1 MKPTLPPSSTLR
13 QRLADLL
20 RSGHL
25 RLPPVDN
32 TKVANTKVALAQ
44 IAPAREE
51 RLFLLLSIFIGIL
64 SGLLVVSFRMAIEWL
79 QVLLLGSSLHPGQP
93 RLILIPA
100 LVGLVIAV
108 ATRFVFPE
116 VRGSGVN
123 QTKAALYIHNG
134 YISFKT
140 VIGKFVLSA
149 LAIGGGHSLGPEDPS
164 LQIGAGVAS
173 LISRKVGMS
182 REKLR
187 IFAPIG
193 AAAGLAA
200 AFNAPISAILFVIE
214 EVIGQWSAAVLGSI
228 VLSAV
233 SSVVVARWFWG
244 AQPMF
249 RIPAVTLRD
258 PRELFA
264 YAVLGFVGGVAAL
277 LFAKALGNLRPRLR
291 QQPAWAQM
299 LHPALAGL
307 LVGDIGYFGLP
318 EVMGAGY
325 GAIDQ
330 AMHAQFAWKMLLA
343 LAAFKI
349 IATTLSFSS
358 GTPGGMFAPT
368 LFIGAML
375 GAAVGTFEKLFFPHL
390 TGSIGSYALVGMGVL
405 FAAFLRAPLTSVFM
419 VLEVSGNYSIILP
432 VILANTIAYLLSR
445 SLQPLPIFEVLT
457 HQDGLDLPSMEEQ
470 REESN
475 LHLEDAMEPVTA
487 PVLQGSETVASALH
501 LLSTYGNL
509 TGKSLLLIHC
519 PDGLWYT
526 TRMEELQELLTKTP
540 TGEREDHQVAE
551 DGEEPAEDGDRQVR
565 GDRGVSGVSEVS
577 GDPEV
582 RGDRQVH
589 THREVSEDREVAEDS
604 QVHGDSQVSGDRQVS
619 GSSQI
624 SGDNQVRLC
633 DQLGPERTPILFPDL
648 PLASAIPHYRRWPLL
663 PITNRAMR
671 GSLEGAVSLEEI
683 LRRYQQR

>member
-1 MKPTLPPSSTLR
+1 MAGPETLKTQTANKPPKYTLFKLLSPSAGD
-13 QRLADLL
+13 LA
-20 RSGHL
+20 RM
-25 RLPPVDN
+25 
-32 TKVANTKVALAQ
+32 
-44 IAPAREE
+44 APAREE
-51 RLFLLLSIFIGIL
+51 RIFLLLSIFIGVI

-79 QVLLLGSSLHPGQP
+79 QVLLLGSSPRTGQL
-93 RLILIPA
+93 RLIVIPA
-100 LVGLVIAV
+100 IVGLVIAF
-108 ATRFVFPE
+108 ATRYIFPE

-134 YISFKT
+134 YISVKT
-140 VIGKFVLSA
+140 VIGKFLLSA
-149 LAIGGGHSLGPEDPS
+149 LAIGGGYSLGPEDPS

-173 LISRKVGMS
+173 LISRRVGMS
-182 REKLR
+182 RGKLR

-264 YAVLGFVGGVAAL
+264 YAVLGLVGGVAAL
-277 LFAKALGNLRPRLR
+277 VFAKALGSLRPWLR
-291 QQPAWAQM
+291 SRPAWSQLLQPAV
-299 LHPALAGL
+299 AGL
-307 LVGDIGYFGLP
+307 LVGGIGYFGLP
-318 EVMGAGY
+318 QVMGAGY

-330 AMHAQFAWKMLLA
+330 AMHAQFAWKMLLL
-343 LAAFKI
+343 LAVFKI

-375 GAAVGTFEKLFFPHL
+375 GATVGSFEKLFFPHL

-445 SLQPLPIFEVLT
+445 SLQPVPIFEVLT

-475 LHLEDAMEPVTA
+475 LHLEDAMQPVTA
-487 PVLQGSETVASALH
+487 PILQGSDLPDSALA
-501 LLSTYGNL
+501 LLGHYQDLKDTDA
-509 TGKSLLLIHC
+509 LLIHC
-519 PDGLWYT
+519 PDALWFAL
-526 TRMEELQELLTKTP
+526 RKQEFDTLLST
-540 TGEREDHQVAE
+540 A
-551 DGEEPAEDGDRQVR
+551 PAD
-565 GDRGVSGVSEVS
+565 
-577 GDPEV
+577 
-582 RGDRQVH
+582 
-589 THREVSEDREVAEDS
+589 A
-604 QVHGDSQVSGDRQVS
+604 
-619 GSSQI
+619 
-624 SGDNQVRLC
+624 RLC
-633 DQLGPERTPILFPDL
+633 DLLGPERTPILFPDL
-648 PLASAIPHYRRWPLL
+648 PLASALPYFQRWPLL

-671 GSLEGAVSLEEI
+671 GAIEGAVSLDDI
-683 LRRYQQR
+683 LQRYQQR